1 MGLLMDNAAVQVSVY
16 KLCQVIYP
24 ECGTESSGTVQ
35 VTELPSN
42 GAKGGCEQTA
52 RVSEKKQEITVSSW
66 KPSRDKSQSLA
77 LHGRETLKS
86 LT

>member
-1 MGLLMDNAAVQVSVY
+1 MDNAAVHVSVC

-24 ECGTESSGTVQ
+24 ESGTGSSGTVQ
-35 VTELPSN
+35 VTELPSD

-52 RVSEKKQEITVSSW
+52 RVLENKQEITGGSW